1 MTNQKNFVLL
11 WARNVHEIETQI
23 YNFWSEIESCLPNI
37 MELHWK
43 GNWEISKQVEIKQ
56 HTSIQASNKSQGK
69 LDNILKKII
78 LKLKY
83 IKITD

>member
-1 MTNQKNFVLL
+1 
-11 WARNVHEIETQI
+11 
-23 YNFWSEIESCLPNI
+23 

-43 GNWEISKQVEIKQ
+43 GNWEISEQVEIKQ

-69 LDNILKKII
+69 LDNILKKNFK
-78 LKLKY
+78 KLKY

>member
-1 MTNQKNFVLL
+1 ME
-11 WARNVHEIETQI
+11 A
-23 YNFWSEIESCLPNI
+23 CLPNI

-69 LDNILKKII
+69 LDNILKK
-78 LKLKY
+78 Y
-83 IKITD
+83 F